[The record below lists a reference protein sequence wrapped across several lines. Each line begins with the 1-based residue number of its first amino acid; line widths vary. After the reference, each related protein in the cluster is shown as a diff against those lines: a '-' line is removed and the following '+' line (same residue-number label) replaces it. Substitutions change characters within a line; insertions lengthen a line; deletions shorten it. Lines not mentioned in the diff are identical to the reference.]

1 MTAPASHF
9 LVDARGSHDEVDRA
23 LVQQHLDEAEFFW
36 LDLHRPSPDEI
47 GMLGDLFALHPL
59 AVEDASHFDQRPKL
73 DSYDDFV
80 LLVAYGAN
88 GDSDGLV
95 EVHCFLS
102 DGYLIT
108 VHRDDCPAFQELRR
122 RTARDPAVITRG
134 TPLLLH
140 AVVDALVDSF
150 FPELTKLDDRIDDV
164 ESAMLQAPTDEQLQ
178 EIFHLKRR
186 IVGWRKIITAQRDL
200 FTGIVAGVVDLP
212 GMTAE
217 TERYYRDVYDHLI
230 RISDLVDSYR
240 DLLTGAMDLYLSTV
254 SNRLNVVMKRLT
266 IVATVFMP
274 LTWIVGFFGMNF
286 EALVRGVV
294 GWPMFLALGIVT
306 QVVAVIVMLVIFRR
320 RSWM

>member
-1 MTAPASHF
+1 MTASASHF

-23 LVQQHLDEAEFFW
+23 LVQQHLDESEFFW

-102 DGYLIT
+102 DSFLIT
-108 VHRDDCPAFQELRR
+108 VHRDDCPAFRELRR
-122 RTARDPAVITRG
+122 RTARDPAFITRG

-164 ESAMLQAPTDEQLQ
+164 ESAMLQQPTDAQLH

-212 GMTAE
+212 GMNAE

-294 GWPMFLALGIVT
+294 GWPMFLVLGIVT
-306 QVVAVIVMLVIFRR
+306 QVVAVVVMLVIFRR